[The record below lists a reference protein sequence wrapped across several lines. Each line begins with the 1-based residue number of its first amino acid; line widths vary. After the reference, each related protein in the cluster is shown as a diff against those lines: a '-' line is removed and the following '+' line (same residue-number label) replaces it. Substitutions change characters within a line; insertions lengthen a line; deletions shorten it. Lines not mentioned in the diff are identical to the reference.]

1 MMGIL
6 NENNLLKEVRRIVK
20 EELKKE
26 IPNNQ
31 VDTLWKYMNKL
42 NERIK

>member
-1 MMGIL
+1 MGIL